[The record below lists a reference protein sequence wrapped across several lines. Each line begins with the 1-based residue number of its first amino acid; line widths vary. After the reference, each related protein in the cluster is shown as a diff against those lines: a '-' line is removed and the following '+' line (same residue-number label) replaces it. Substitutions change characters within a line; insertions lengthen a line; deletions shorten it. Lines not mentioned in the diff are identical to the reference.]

1 MQRWFLLV
9 AFCWVVGCGADVNQ
23 TIQPEVGNDQEQLSD
38 PIQAMQ
44 RAVSD
49 RNWDVAWEMAPR
61 ALLLAP
67 DDPAM
72 ITEVAVIAARMGR
85 TSQAADL
92 MVQAA
97 RHSDFDPQRVEHAI
111 QALIDVGRLYDVIDL
126 LQDTVQAN
134 PSDHL
139 LRVKLIGFL
148 KEAQRNEL
156 IEPHYQTLIR
166 KRHFDLQLLVAL
178 TDAES
183 RTFSTQTVQW
193 MIERNPDDR
202 RVRMGEAIDLKDNR
216 KFEAS
221 RDVCREI
228 LDRHPDF
235 APAQALLGYVL
246 AAQQLESELVAWI
259 AHTSEHCKEQ
269 VDYWLAL
276 GSWWTSRNEHAHAAR
291 AFHEAT
297 RRDPN
302 SSVAWAQLATSMR
315 VLQNSADKSSDSV
328 SEAQLNQIDQRVQ
341 NLLLMRKDLSAFTWS
356 EHKSQR
362 IAVEIAK
369 SLSRLGRNWEAEAWA
384 AVATTLAD
392 EPVADLA
399 GTRTQ
404 IVDRLKRDQ
413 RWQSTTW
420 NHEFDI
426 DLSHLPM
433 PATTPVTTPVPDDI
447 DVDPQIA
454 NIPTDSPRVSI
465 RLGDESGRWGLTGLG
480 ADSDPDDDRRGALT
494 RSTGVGGGAI
504 DYDLDGWS
512 DVVVMGAGGE
522 MLQSDSHPNELL
534 RNDGDRLLPVSK
546 PAGIAYTDFGQ
557 GCCVGDF
564 NEDGFPDLFFAN
576 LGANRLLRNNGDGS
590 FSNCDDLF
598 SDETTAEWT
607 TCAAFVD
614 INRDGISDLVTGNYC
629 STAGDP
635 DRPCPNESGKL
646 GTCHPLRFRAQANRL
661 YLADACGRF
670 SEVTDRLTDPLSS
683 GRTMGVLAGMLIPDT
698 LGIFFAN
705 DMSPNELL
713 TQTVPAQIDQ
723 SHTAQSQTE
732 RSPVRLDQTAVA
744 RGVAVDAASRPQASM
759 GIAASDFDGDGDL
772 DLYVTGFANEYNIYY
787 EQVSPGFWSDRSGKV
802 GLLQP
807 TLATV
812 GFGTEAI
819 DLDGDGSDEIVVTNG
834 HIGEFDDG
842 EYAYEQPFQIFKRRT
857 DGMFVLLDDD
867 DWGDYFSRPHVGRAL
882 WTIDINGDH
891 RNDVMITHT
900 REHARLLINQTPTT
914 NRHLSFRLIG
924 RECARDATGAIVRFS
939 HDGKKRSLWCLSGD
953 GYMCSN
959 ERILRAGVGSSDE
972 VNNVHVIWP
981 DGSVDRIGNLATN
994 THYLVVQGDDAATS
1008 LLRGQK

>member
-1 MQRWFLLV
+1 MTLPTVPFYSGHRVIAKLARKLGPNTLPPDRSTYLAPMQRWCLLV
-9 AFCWVVGCGADVNQ
+9 ALSWVAGCGTDLELTVQ
-23 TIQPEVGNDQEQLSD
+23 HEVGNNQEQLSD
-38 PIQAMQ
+38 PIEMMR

-49 RNWDVAWEMAPR
+49 RNWDVAWEQAPQ

-72 ITEVAVIAARMGR
+72 ITEVAVIAARTGR

-111 QALIDVGRLYDVIDL
+111 QALIDVGRLYDVINL
-126 LQDTVQAN
+126 LQDAVQAN
-134 PSDHL
+134 PSDHP
-139 LRVKLIGFL
+139 LRVKLVGFL
-148 KEAQRNEL
+148 KEAQRNVL

-166 KRHFDLQLLVAL
+166 NRNFDLQLLVAL

-202 RVRMGEAIDLKDNR
+202 RVRLGEAIDLKDNR

-221 RDVCREI
+221 RGVCREI
-228 LDRHPDF
+228 LDRHPGF

-246 AAQQLESELVAWI
+246 AAQHLDSELVAWI
-259 AHTSEHCKEQ
+259 ARASEDCKDQ

-276 GSWWTSRNEHAHAAR
+276 GTWWASRNEHAHAAR

-302 SSVAWAQLATSMR
+302 SSVAWTQLATSIRM
-315 VLQNSADKSSDSV
+315 LQKSADEFSDSV
-328 SEAQLNQIDQRVQ
+328 SHAQLYQIDQRVQ
-341 NLLLMRKDLSAFTWS
+341 NLLLMRKHLNAFTWS
-356 EHKSQR
+356 EHKSQW

-384 AVATTLAD
+384 AVATTLVD
-392 EPVADLA
+392 DTVADLA
-399 GTRTQ
+399 VTRTQ
-404 IVDRLKRDQ
+404 IIDRLKQDQ

-420 NHEFDI
+420 NPEFDI

-433 PATTPVTTPVPDDI
+433 PATTPMTPAPDDI
-447 DVDPQIA
+447 DVDPKIA
-454 NIPTDSPRVSI
+454 SVPSASPNVAI
-465 RLGDESGRWGLTGLG
+465 RLRDESDRWGLTGMG
-480 ADSDPDDDRRGALT
+480 AGSDPDDGRRGALT

-522 MLQSDSHPNELL
+522 MLQSDSHPNQLL
-534 RNDGDRLLPVSK
+534 RNNGDRLLPVSI
-546 PAGIAYTDFGQ
+546 PAGVAYTDFGQ

-598 SDETTAEWT
+598 DDDTTAEWT

-629 STAGDP
+629 STAGAP
-635 DRPCPNESGKL
+635 DRPCPNESGAL
-646 GTCHPLRFRAQANRL
+646 GTCHPLRFRAQANRV
-661 YLADACGRF
+661 YLADAYGRF
-670 SEVTDRLTDPLSS
+670 SEATDRLSDPISP
-683 GRTMGVLAGMLIPDT
+683 GRTMGVLAGMLLPDT
-698 LGIFFAN
+698 QGILFAN

-713 TQTVPAQIDQ
+713 TQTAATQTDATQTAATQ
-723 SHTAQSQTE
+723 SDE
-732 RSPVRLDQTAVA
+732 SPVRLDQTAVA

-787 EQVSPGFWSDRSGKV
+787 EQVAPGFWSDRTGKV

-819 DLDGDGSDEIVVTNG
+819 DLDDDGSDEIVVTNG

-842 EYAYEQPFQIFKRRT
+842 EYAYEQPFQVFHRHT
-857 DGMFVLLDDD
+857 DGTFALLDDD
-867 DWGDYFSRPHVGRAL
+867 DW
-882 WTIDINGDH
+882 
-891 RNDVMITHT
+891 
-900 REHARLLINQTPTT
+900 
-914 NRHLSFRLIG
+914 
-924 RECARDATGAIVRFS
+924 
-939 HDGKKRSLWCLSGD
+939 
-953 GYMCSN
+953 
-959 ERILRAGVGSSDE
+959 
-972 VNNVHVIWP
+972 
-981 DGSVDRIGNLATN
+981 
-994 THYLVVQGDDAATS
+994 
-1008 LLRGQK
+1008 